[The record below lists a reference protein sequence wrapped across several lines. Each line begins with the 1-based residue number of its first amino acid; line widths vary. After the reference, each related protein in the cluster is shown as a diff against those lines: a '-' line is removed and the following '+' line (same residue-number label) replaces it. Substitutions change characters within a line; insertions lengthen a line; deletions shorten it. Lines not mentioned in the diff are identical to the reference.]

1 MNQGG
6 TWSRVHRESGYTRE
20 SIYLHTLINMT
31 PATSFYCTVC
41 DGGVAADG
49 RSLAICV
56 SCQMA
61 CVHALV
67 RRLLHCTE
75 QIFPICFCFIA
86 HLSKTVDV
94 VIFSFVRVHL
104 KHHATFS
111 PCDRWPLPRKCSS
124 SLSRQHACVSLTV
137 EMGAHR
143 PSLQSES
150 RCSLHGNG
158 RVRNRLSRKHL
169 SIALMQT

>member
-1 MNQGG
+1 
-6 TWSRVHRESGYTRE
+6 
-20 SIYLHTLINMT
+20 
-31 PATSFYCTVC
+31 
-41 DGGVAADG
+41 
-49 RSLAICV
+49 
-56 SCQMA
+56 MA

-104 KHHATFS
+104 KHLATFS

-169 SIALMQT
+169 SIALMQTWLDREVVDTWGDRLVVNCDLRCSAPWFSCSRTCSQQPPVFLYRPPWPPPGGH